1 MNNKTMRNL
10 IILVFGLALLLGIGY
25 LIMQK
30 VEEWRVKQA
39 KAEIASEVAGEAK
52 GVIGRLIGD

>member
-1 MNNKTMRNL
+1 MRNL